1 MLIAEVRL
9 KGFEG
14 NLSERIHLFR
24 TDIEN
29 LKQGDVVLVFGRYGL
44 ELALFEGYF
53 EGERKPNGYIV
64 DRVSG
69 ERVETRVNEQKRL
82 LELAL
87 KAEFED
93 KLQDLEIL

>member
-1 MLIAEVRL
+1 MLVAEVRI

-14 NLSERIHLFR
+14 NLSNRVHLFH

-29 LKQGDVVLVFGRYGL
+29 LKRGDVVMVFGRYGL

-53 EGERKPNGYIV
+53 EGERKPNGYVV

-69 ERVETRVNEQKRL
+69 KRVELRVKEQKRL
-82 LELAL
+82 LESAI

-93 KLQDLEIL
+93 RLQDLEIL

>member
-1 MLIAEVRL
+1 MLIAEVL
-9 KGFEG
+9 IKGFEG

-29 LKQGDVVLVFGRYGL
+29 LKQGDVVLIFGRYGL

-69 ERVETRVNEQKRL
+69 ERVETRVNEQKKV
-82 LELAL
+82 A
-87 KAEFED
+87 
-93 KLQDLEIL
+93 